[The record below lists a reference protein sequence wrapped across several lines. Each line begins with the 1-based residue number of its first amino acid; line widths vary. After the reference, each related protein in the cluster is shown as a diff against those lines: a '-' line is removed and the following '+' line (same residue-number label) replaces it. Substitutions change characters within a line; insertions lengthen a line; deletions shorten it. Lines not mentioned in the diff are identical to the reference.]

1 MLLHRLRFVFFALS
15 LCAHAKQVTVS
26 VLATTDLHG
35 NLLPYDYFTAR
46 PAPRGLAGI
55 ATHIAAA
62 RADNPNNLLID
73 CGDTIQGSPLEY
85 VWQYYVRGG
94 HLPLDLHFD
103 GAALQGDPMMK
114 AMNALRYDAMTL
126 GNHEFNYGL
135 KNLAAARSQA
145 HFPWL
150 SANTHVEAGAAVQP
164 FAPYLIKEIA
174 GVKIAII
181 GITTPLIPLWETP
194 EHYRGLTFDD
204 GVTAVRAA
212 LADLRAKHHPDLV
225 IIAAH
230 SGLDRDPKTGLVRPD
245 DARENMVYEI
255 ASEVPG
261 IDAIVFGHT
270 HSQLSDYRVNG
281 VLLMQPKNW
290 GMSLGRMDFT
300 LDDASGHWTVTS
312 KTSRLIPVNAD
323 TPADP
328 AIASIAEPYH
338 ALAERY
344 LNTRV
349 AEAPAAL
356 DATHARIE
364 DTALIDAIQ
373 RVQLESA
380 HADVGFA
387 SSFNPR
393 ARIDKGPVTVRQ
405 IAALYVYDN
414 QLYAIEGTGRMV
426 REALENAARYFL
438 TCPDPACTHGPLINS
453 AVIGFNYDMAEGVD
467 YEIDLTRPAGSRIR
481 NLKFH
486 GQPLADDCKLRIA
499 VNNYRAAGSAGYS
512 MFHDAK
518 VVWRSPD
525 EIRDLLIRYYTEH
538 KQFPAAADN
547 NWLIVPESARDEVRK
562 EAEADAHRSSSQ

>member
-1 MLLHRLRFVFFALS
+1 MLLRRFRFALFAVS
-15 LCAHAKQVTVS
+15 LCACAKQVTIT

-35 NLLPYDYFTAR
+35 NLLPYDYFTAH
-46 PAPRGLAGI
+46 PAARGLAGI

-62 RADNPNNLLID
+62 RAANPNNLLID

-94 HLPLDLHFD
+94 HLPLYLHFD
-103 GAALQGDPMMK
+103 GAPLRGDPMMA
-114 AMNALRYDAMTL
+114 AMNALHYDVMTL

-135 KNLAAARSQA
+135 KNLEAARSQA

-150 SANTHVEAGAAVQP
+150 SANTRVDAGAGTQP

-225 IIAAH
+225 LVAAH
-230 SGLDRDPKTGLVRPD
+230 SGLDRDLKTGAVRAD
-245 DARENMVYEI
+245 DSRENMVYEI
-255 ASEVPG
+255 AGQVPG
-261 IDAIVFGHT
+261 IDAIIFGHT
-270 HSQLSDYRVNG
+270 HSQLADYRVNG

-290 GMSLGRMDFT
+290 GGSLGRMDFT
-300 LDDASGHWTVTS
+300 LDDSSGHWTVAS
-312 KTSRLIPVNAD
+312 KSSRLIPLNAD
-323 TPADP
+323 TPVDP
-328 AIASIAEPYH
+328 AIAAIAAPYH

-344 LNTRV
+344 LNTLV
-349 AEAPAAL
+349 SESPAAL
-356 DATHARIE
+356 DAAYARVE
-364 DTALIDAIQ
+364 DTALLDAVQ

-380 HADVGFA
+380 HADVSFA

-438 TCPDPACTHGPLINS
+438 ACPDESCTHGPLINS
-453 AVIGFNYDMAEGVD
+453 QVVGYNYDVAAGVE
-467 YEIDLTRPAGSRIR
+467 YEIDLTRPAGDRIR
-481 NLKFH
+481 NLRFH
-486 GQPLADDCKLRIA
+486 GQPLKDDQKLRIA
-499 VNNYRAAGSAGYS
+499 VNNYRAAGSAGYT
-512 MFHDAK
+512 MFRDAK
-518 VVWRSPD
+518 IVWRSPE

-538 KQFPAAADN
+538 KQFPASPDN
-547 NWLIVPESARDEVRK
+547 NWRIVPEAAREELRR
-562 EAEADAHRSSSQ
+562 ESQAAR

>member
-1 MLLHRLRFVFFALS
+1 MLLRRFRFALFAVS
-15 LCAHAKQVTVS
+15 LCACAKQVTIT

-35 NLLPYDYFTAR
+35 NLLPYDYFTAH
-46 PAPRGLAGI
+46 PAARGLAGI

-62 RADNPNNLLID
+62 RAANPNNLLIE

-85 VWQYYVRGG
+85 VWQYYVRGD

-103 GAALQGDPMMK
+103 GAPPRGDPMIA
-114 AMNALRYDAMTL
+114 AMNALHYDAMTL

-135 KNLAAARSQA
+135 KNLEDARSQA

-150 SANTHVEAGAAVQP
+150 SANTRVEAGAGTQP

-181 GITTPLIPLWETP
+181 GITTPLIPSWETP

-204 GVTAVRAA
+204 GVTAVRSA

-225 IIAAH
+225 LVAAH
-230 SGLDRDPKTGLVRPD
+230 SGLDRDLKTGAVRGD
-245 DARENMVYEI
+245 DSRENMVYEI
-255 ASEVPG
+255 AEQVPG
-261 IDAIVFGHT
+261 IDAIIFGHT
-270 HSQLSDYRVNG
+270 HSQLADYRVNG

-290 GMSLGRMDFT
+290 GGSLGRMDFT
-300 LDDASGHWTVTS
+300 LDDSSGHWTVAS
-312 KTSRLIPVNAD
+312 KSSRLIPLNAD
-323 TPADP
+323 TPVDP
-328 AIASIAEPYH
+328 AIAAIAAPYH

-344 LNTRV
+344 LNTRIS
-349 AEAPAAL
+349 ESPGAL
-356 DATHARIE
+356 DAAYARVE
-364 DTALIDAIQ
+364 DTALLDAVQ

-380 HADVGFA
+380 HADVSFA

-438 TCPDPACTHGPLINS
+438 TCPDEACARGPLINS
-453 AVIGFNYDMAEGVD
+453 QVIGYNYDMAAGVE
-467 YEIDLTRPAGSRIR
+467 YEIDLTRSAGDRIR
-481 NLKFH
+481 NLRFH
-486 GQPLADDCKLRIA
+486 GQPLADDQKLRIA
-499 VNNYRAAGSAGYS
+499 VNNYRAAGSAGYT
-512 MFHDAK
+512 MFRDAK
-518 VVWRSPD
+518 VVWRSPE

-538 KQFPAAADN
+538 KQFPAGPDN
-547 NWLIVPESARDEVRK
+547 NWRIVPEAAREELRR
-562 EAEADAHRSSSQ
+562 ESQAAR

>member
-1 MLLHRLRFVFFALS
+1 MLLRRFRFALFAVS
-15 LCAHAKQVTVS
+15 LCAGAKQVTIT

-46 PAPRGLAGI
+46 PAARGLAGI

-62 RADNPNNLLID
+62 RAANPNNLLID

-85 VWQYYVRGG
+85 VWQYYVRAG

-103 GAALQGDPMMK
+103 GARPRGDPMMA
-114 AMNALRYDAMTL
+114 AMNALHYDAMTL

-135 KNLAAARSQA
+135 KNLEAARAQA

-150 SANTHVEAGAAVQP
+150 SANTRVQAGAGTQP

-181 GITTPLIPLWETP
+181 GITTPLIPSWETP

-204 GVTAVRAA
+204 GVAAVRAA
-212 LADLRAKHHPDLV
+212 LADLRTKHHPDLV
-225 IIAAH
+225 LVAAH
-230 SGLDRDPKTGLVRPD
+230 SGLDRDLKTGAVRAD
-245 DARENMVYEI
+245 DSRENMVYEI
-255 ASEVPG
+255 AEQVPG
-261 IDAIVFGHT
+261 IHAIIFGHT

-290 GMSLGRMDFT
+290 GGSLGSMDFT
-300 LDDASGHWTVTS
+300 LDDASGHWTVAS
-312 KTSRLIPVNAD
+312 KSSRLIPLNAD
-323 TPADP
+323 TPVDP
-328 AIASIAEPYH
+328 AIAAIAAPYH

-344 LNTRV
+344 LNTRIS
-349 AEAPAAL
+349 ESPAAL
-356 DATHARIE
+356 DGAYARVE
-364 DTALIDAIQ
+364 DTALLDAVQ
-373 RVQLESA
+373 RVQMEAA
-380 HADVGFA
+380 HADVSFA

-438 TCPDPACTHGPLINS
+438 ACPDPSCTRGPLINS
-453 AVIGFNYDMAEGVD
+453 QVIGYNYDMAEGVE
-467 YEIDLTRPAGSRIR
+467 YEIDLTRPAGDRIR
-481 NLKFH
+481 NLRFH
-486 GQPLADDCKLRIA
+486 GQPLADDQKLRIA
-499 VNNYRAAGSAGYS
+499 VNNYRAAGSAGYT
-512 MFHDAK
+512 MFRDAK
-518 VVWRSPD
+518 VVWRSPE

-538 KQFPAAADN
+538 KQFPAGPDN
-547 NWLIVPESARDEVRK
+547 NWRIVPEAAREELRR
-562 EAEADAHRSSSQ
+562 ESQAAR